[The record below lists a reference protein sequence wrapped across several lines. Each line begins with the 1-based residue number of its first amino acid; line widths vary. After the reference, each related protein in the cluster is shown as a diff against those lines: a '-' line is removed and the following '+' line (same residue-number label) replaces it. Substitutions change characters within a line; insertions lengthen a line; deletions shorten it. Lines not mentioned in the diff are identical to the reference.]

1 MAGTTNPEEALAVQR
16 RFRSGGTSQTERLPA
31 ALRPELLPLDGRSL
45 PQLLAYVARLSEH
58 FLFYDAAA
66 LPNPRGPWA
75 LSRQRSLLLLAVVAD
90 QPNVGLAQAYA
101 ADLLPLLDP
110 TAVGSPARLARQ
122 RLLQLIRRQA
132 LTLIDWAMAHQHST
146 RQRRFAAAL
155 NGVLGRVAPGLRE
168 AHRREQRLQTTH
180 ALESPPQLTPDL
192 LDQLTRLGQPA
203 EKESELAAVY
213 SPAPPGDATDGD
225 DTMYLMDLL
234 WQLHRE
240 QTLLAGVAK
249 LSLAADLQ
257 NKNHRPEV
265 ALLVAFLE
273 LYRHAQQELNDI
285 PRRHLNYYYEQVLH
299 TAARPSIP
307 DQTYLA
313 FALVKGAAP
322 YLLPAGALVEGQNA
336 AGQRVLFATAEDAGL
351 APWRVAAL
359 ATQYVARQHRLVA
372 EAPAQEGDPGPVTGI
387 YASAWADPA
396 EGLGPGAL
404 AVGAGWPLFGEDQS
418 GRKVETRTM
427 ADAPIGWAVATPVLE
442 LPNGHRAISVQVNA
456 TATGFDSFL
465 QLLTEAEK
473 SVGRAGE
480 TLLSS
485 TFRVEVTGPA
495 GWCPLNIQH
504 VKLDKAAR
512 AVRWSLMLDN
522 DQPAA
527 SGYDAARHG
536 GNFATAL
543 PVLRFVLNG
552 QSPAYAYSYCAA
564 LQPASISLRVA
575 VDRVAGV
582 ALHTPLGEVDA
593 ATPFAP
599 FGAQARTGDYLLI
612 DAPELRGKNLRQVAL
627 KFTWQHLPPLGLAS
641 YYTSY
646 QPPITDSS
654 FRIST
659 AYQDG
664 GRWCVAA
671 GAAADQRLFEA
682 GGPHNALAPA
692 TTIRLDQLGYMDGA
706 TAGQLRVTLAAPA
719 AGFGADTYPTA
730 LVEAAHYN
738 ARNPARPRPLPLPPF
753 VLLAQK
759 LTISYAADELIYP
772 ARGPAT
778 GGTRFYHLLS
788 FSASEPAAGLVQL
801 LPDLLDEG
809 TLFVGLKGEARG
821 QTINVVFELTLPREG
836 EDGSAEPL
844 AALPQWAYL
853 HQDAWVPI
861 APAPHLAN
869 GLAGIASSCA
879 VEVKLPANLA
889 SESQQLPGDLCWLR
903 ATVAA
908 GAASFGPVR
917 TIHTQLVRAVRVAAE
932 GGASGSDPVPLPPGS
947 LTRLTATIPQIGPV
961 GQPVA
966 SFGGRPAEDEAAHY
980 RRVSERLRHR
990 NRPLTPSDYEH
1001 LVLELFPEVHSAKCL
1016 RPGQLPGKRVPG
1028 RVILV
1033 VLPQADAVPGT
1044 TFPLFGAGQL
1054 AAMKQAL
1061 RPLLPLAVQLDV
1073 RNPCYE
1079 LIQVR
1084 GVLAFHP
1091 SSSDL
1096 TRLDYPQQLQL
1107 QLAKVLSPWQQDDP
1121 QRGGFHHEVTM
1132 SGVLALISQ
1141 QPFVAAVTGLSLV
1154 KTAIIDGTHR
1164 FYDSATKA
1172 YALAEVTPSVP
1183 WAVLV
1188 PAPSHALTEPPG
1200 LLKPDAVTTGI
1211 GDLRVGA
1218 GFIVDDSF

>member
-1 MAGTTNPEEALAVQR
+1 MASTTDLAEALAVQR

-31 ALRPELLPLDGRSL
+31 ALRPELLQLDGRSL

-90 QPNVGLAQAYA
+90 QPNVGLAQVYA

-110 TAVGSPARLARQ
+110 TATGSPTRLARQ
-122 RLLQLIRRQA
+122 RLLQLILRQV
-132 LTLIDWAMAHQHST
+132 LTLIGWARAHQHST
-146 RQRRFAAAL
+146 RQRRFADAL
-155 NGVLGRVAPGLRE
+155 AGVLRRVAPALRE
-168 AHRREQRLQTTH
+168 AHQREQRLRTTYT
-180 ALESPPQLTPDL
+180 LESPPQLTPDL
-192 LDQLTRLGQPA
+192 LHQLTVLIQPDG
-203 EKESELAAVY
+203 KESKPAAAN
-213 SPAPPGDATDGD
+213 SSASPGDATDGD
-225 DTMYLMDLL
+225 DTTFLVDLL

-257 NKNHRPEV
+257 NQSHRPEV

-273 LYRHAQQELNDI
+273 LYRHAQRELNDI
-285 PRRHLNYYYEQVLH
+285 PRRHLNHYYEQVLH
-299 TAARPSIP
+299 TAARPSTP
-307 DQTYLA
+307 DQTYLV
-313 FALVKGAAP
+313 FALVTGGAP
-322 YLLPAGALVEGQNA
+322 YLLPAGALVEGQDS
-336 AGQRVLFATAEDAGL
+336 AGQRVLFATADDAGL
-351 APWRVAAL
+351 ASWRVAAL
-359 ATQYVARQHRLVA
+359 ATQYVARQPRLSTDT
-372 EAPAQEGDPGPVTGI
+372 PEGSPGPVTGI
-387 YASAWADPA
+387 YASAWVDPA
-396 EGLGPGAL
+396 EGMGPGAL
-404 AVGAGWPLFGEDQS
+404 AVGASWPLFGEDQS
-418 GRKVETRTM
+418 GRKLDARTIG
-427 ADAPIGWAVATPVLE
+427 DAPIGWAVATSVLK
-442 LPNGHRAISVQVNA
+442 LPNGHRAIVVQVNTTVA
-456 TATGFDSFL
+456 SFASFL
-465 QLLTEAEK
+465 DLLNEAEK
-473 SVGRAGE
+473 CVGRAGE
-480 TLLSS
+480 TLLFS
-485 TFRVEVTGPA
+485 TFRAEITGPV
-495 GWCPLNIQH
+495 GWCPLTIQH
-504 VKLDKAAR
+504 VALDKAAR
-512 AVRWSLMLDN
+512 AVRWSLTLEN

-527 SGYDAARHG
+527 SGYDATRHG
-536 GNFATAL
+536 GDFATVL

-564 LQPASISLRVA
+564 LQPTSISLRIA
-575 VDRVAGV
+575 VDRVAKV
-582 ALHTPLGEVDA
+582 ALRNPLGEVDA

-599 FGAQARTGDYLLI
+599 FGAQARPGDYLLI

-627 KFTWQHLPPLGLAS
+627 KFVWQHLPPLGLAA

-646 QPPITDSS
+646 QPPVTDGS
-654 FRIST
+654 FRIGT
-659 AYQDG
+659 AYQAG

-682 GGPHNALAPA
+682 AGPHEALAPT
-692 TTIRLDQLGYMDGA
+692 TTIQLDQLGYLDGA
-706 TAGQLRVTLAAPA
+706 AAGQLRVTLVGPA

-730 LVEAAHYN
+730 LVDATYYN
-738 ARNPARPRPLPLPPF
+738 ARNPAQPRPLPPPPF
-753 VLLAQK
+753 VLLAQQ
-759 LTISYAADELIYP
+759 LTISYEADELIYP
-772 ARGPAT
+772 TRGPVA
-778 GGTRFYHLLS
+778 GSSSFYHLLS

-801 LPDLLDEG
+801 LPDLPHEG
-809 TLFVGLKGEARG
+809 TLFVGLKGEAHG
-821 QTINVVFELTLPREG
+821 QTINIVFELTLPLEG
-836 EDGSAEPL
+836 ENGSAEPL
-844 AALPQWAYL
+844 AASPQWAYL

-879 VEVKLPANLA
+879 VEIKLPANLVP
-889 SESQQLPGDLCWLR
+889 ESQQLPGDLCWLR

-917 TIHTQLVRAVRVAAE
+917 AIHTQLVRAVRMVTK
-932 GGASGSDPVPLPPGS
+932 GSTVGPGPVPLPVGS
-947 LTRLTATIPQIGPV
+947 LTRLTATIPQIGLV
-961 GQPVA
+961 GQPVP
-966 SFGGRPAEDEAAHY
+966 SFGGRPAEDEAAYY

-990 NRPLTPSDYEH
+990 NRLLTPSDYEH

-1016 RPGQLPGKRVPG
+1016 RPGQLPGKRMPG
-1028 RVILV
+1028 QVILV

-1044 TFPLFGAGQL
+1044 TLPLFGAGQL
-1054 AAMKQAL
+1054 DTMKQVL

-1091 SSSDL
+1091 PASDL

-1132 SGVLALISQ
+1132 SGVLAVISQ
-1141 QPFVAAVTGLSLV
+1141 QPFVAAVTGLSLI

-1172 YALAEVTPSVP
+1172 HSLAEVTPSVP

-1188 PAPSHALTEPPG
+1188 PALSHALTEPPG

-1218 GFIVDDSF
+1218 GFIIDDSF